1 MSSAAGSSSTAE
13 GRAEPL
19 PTEAEQLFQ
28 KAVLAVSVGPEGQ
41 KPQLFNDIIN
51 GSNEVTKTF
60 CCEVVDAIATDIS
73 KVSAYSR
80 QCAREKALRRFH
92 QLRIGKLPDIWRR
105 TEQTLGLPPTKAV
118 ILQSINRFIFN
129 ELLLK
134 HFAVACPSDHNSS
147 TKDWGAMSADEEA
160 SVRYAGGYVAMK
172 LKKQFIKKNCAK
184 AGQFVEC
191 LSHMAVEGNES
202 SFLEYTKMWTSLVNR
217 GGLFELNDTT
227 YLLFK
232 SIELKTQDILPH
244 HLKKLDTTATKED
257 IIQAIKTD
265 ENVQIIWNL
274 LSIDISDDDDA
285 QELLQRIVEMW
296 VTVRGF
302 SMTSFWIE
310 QYKQANHVA
319 LKAKKAL
326 RKTLKKK
333 D

>member
-1 MSSAAGSSSTAE
+1 
-13 GRAEPL
+13 
-19 PTEAEQLFQ
+19 
-28 KAVLAVSVGPEGQ
+28 
-41 KPQLFNDIIN
+41 
-51 GSNEVTKTF
+51 
-60 CCEVVDAIATDIS
+60 
-73 KVSAYSR
+73 
-80 QCAREKALRRFH
+80 
-92 QLRIGKLPDIWRR
+92 
-105 TEQTLGLPPTKAV
+105 
-118 ILQSINRFIFN
+118 
-129 ELLLK
+129 
-134 HFAVACPSDHNSS
+134 
-147 TKDWGAMSADEEA
+147 
-160 SVRYAGGYVAMK
+160 
-172 LKKQFIKKNCAK
+172 
-184 AGQFVEC
+184 
-191 LSHMAVEGNES
+191 
-202 SFLEYTKMWTSLVNR
+202 MWTSLVNR
-217 GGLFELNDTT
+217 GGLFELDDTT

-244 HLKKLDTTATKED
+244 HLKKLDTTVTKED